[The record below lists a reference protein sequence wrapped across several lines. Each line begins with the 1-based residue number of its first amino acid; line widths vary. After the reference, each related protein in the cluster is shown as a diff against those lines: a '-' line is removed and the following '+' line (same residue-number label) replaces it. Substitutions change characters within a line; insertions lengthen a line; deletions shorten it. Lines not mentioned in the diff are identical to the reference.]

1 MLYLVIAFSSLLF
14 TIFFTPYL
22 INYLKRS
29 NIVDHPDEERKIH
42 TSPIP
47 RMGGLVIYSVVV
59 ILLLSFFHNHDQIKF
74 FVYASFILLFIGI
87 LDDVLGVSWSIK
99 MLAQAASAVLLIVFL
114 YPRFNSILIFG
125 FELPIIPGII
135 LLSFFIIGTI
145 NAFNLMDGLDGLASS
160 ISLNAIAVSFLISLS
175 PPNSFVLIL
184 CAALAGSLIG
194 FLKFNAFPARIF
206 LGDTGSLTLG
216 LFTVTVV
223 LFASLS
229 PSGQSLS
236 LSFPI
241 IVLAIPIV
249 DTLKVM
255 MSRVLNKKHPFLA
268 DKSHIHHILYS
279 KSIKHKTIVFII
291 SVYSLLFALT
301 GVYYSF
307 YSRPAGFIIFMIL
320 LIPLLFAKQ
329 LLDKLIKKQ
338 NVILYG
344 KSVKRM
350 PEVFINYY
358 KKIILPFVSVML
370 LVSLFMLMPFDS
382 IINQDFILISL
393 LIIVLLVIYT
403 FINYRM
409 NHIVTDI
416 IVLFNII
423 IFFAIV
429 SKNPLLYK
437 DLFFIPVFGDVNIH
451 LLIISVLLVVVG
463 FFLYFRDRIRGKDE
477 AFLTGIDLI
486 ILAFITLAFIS
497 ANMLP
502 FKDTMLLSDTMFRS
516 FLVYL
521 FYKIIIRIKPKFHLT
536 LYASSFIFTLIAQ
549 SILLFL

>member
-1 MLYLVIAFSSLLF
+1 
-14 TIFFTPYL
+14 
-22 INYLKRS
+22 
-29 NIVDHPDEERKIH
+29 
-42 TSPIP
+42 
-47 RMGGLVIYSVVV
+47 
-59 ILLLSFFHNHDQIKF
+59 
-74 FVYASFILLFIGI
+74 
-87 LDDVLGVSWSIK
+87 
-99 MLAQAASAVLLIVFL
+99 
-114 YPRFNSILIFG
+114 
-125 FELPIIPGII
+125 
-135 LLSFFIIGTI
+135 
-145 NAFNLMDGLDGLASS
+145 
-160 ISLNAIAVSFLISLS
+160 
-175 PPNSFVLIL
+175 
-184 CAALAGSLIG
+184 
-194 FLKFNAFPARIF
+194 
-206 LGDTGSLTLG
+206 
-216 LFTVTVV
+216 
-223 LFASLS
+223 
-229 PSGQSLS
+229 
-236 LSFPI
+236 
-241 IVLAIPIV
+241 
-249 DTLKVM
+249 
-255 MSRVLNKKHPFLA
+255 
-268 DKSHIHHILYS
+268 
-279 KSIKHKTIVFII
+279 
-291 SVYSLLFALT
+291 
-301 GVYYSF
+301 
-307 YSRPAGFIIFMIL
+307 MIL

-338 NVILYG
+338 NVIVYG

-521 FYKIIIRIKPKFHLT
+521 FYKIIIRIKPKFHLP

>member
-1 MLYLVIAFSSLLF
+1 M
-14 TIFFTPYL
+14 
-22 INYLKRS
+22 
-29 NIVDHPDEERKIH
+29 DHPDEERKIH

-47 RMGGLVIYSVVV
+47 RMGGLVIYSVVI
-59 ILLLSFFHNHDQIKF
+59 ILLLSFYHNHDEIKF

-87 LDDVLGVSWSIK
+87 LDDVLGVSWSFK
-99 MLAQAASAVLLIVFL
+99 MIAQAASAVLLIVFL
-114 YPRFNSILIFG
+114 FPRFNNVHLFG
-125 FELPIIPGII
+125 LELSIIPGII
-135 LLSFFIIGTI
+135 ILALFIIGTI

-160 ISLNAIAVSFLISLS
+160 ISLNAIAVSFLIALS

-216 LFTVTVV
+216 LFTITAV

-229 PSGQSLS
+229 PSENYLS
-236 LSFPI
+236 LSFPV

-249 DTLKVM
+249 DALKVM
-255 MSRVLNKKHPFLA
+255 ISRMLNKKHPFLA

-301 GVYYSF
+301 GVYYNF
-307 YSRPAGFIIFMIL
+307 YSQTIGFAIFMML
-320 LIPLLFAKQ
+320 LIPLLFARQ
-329 LLDKLIKKQ
+329 LLDMLIKKQ

-344 KSVKRM
+344 QSVKRL
-350 PEVFINYY
+350 PQVFINYY
-358 KKIILPFVSVML
+358 KKLIIPFVALLL
-370 LVSLFMLMPFDS
+370 LVTLFILMPFDS
-382 IINQDFILISL
+382 IINEDFIFISL

-409 NHIVTDI
+409 NHYVTDI

-437 DLFFIPVFGDVNIH
+437 DLFFLPFFGDINIH
-451 LLIISVLLVVVG
+451 LIIISILLAVIG
-463 FFLYFRDRIRGKDE
+463 FFLYFRDRIRGSNE

-497 ANMLP
+497 SNMIP
-502 FKDTMLLSDTMFRS
+502 FKDTMLISDTLFRS

-536 LYASSFIFTLIAQ
+536 LYASSFVFTLIAQ

>member
-29 NIVDHPDEERKIH
+29 NIVDQPDEERKIH
-42 TSPIP
+42 TTPIP
-47 RMGGLVIYSVVV
+47 RMGGLVIYSVVI
-59 ILLLSFFHNHDQIKF
+59 ILLLSFFHNHDAIKY

-87 LDDVLGVSWSIK
+87 LDDVLGVSWSVK
-99 MLAQAASAVLLIVFL
+99 MLAQLVSAILLIVFL
-114 YPRFNSILIFG
+114 YPNFTSIQLFG
-125 FELPIIPGII
+125 FELPLIPGIVI
-135 LLSFFIIGTI
+135 LCLFIIGTI

-160 ISLNAIAVSFLISLS
+160 IALDALAVSFLIGLN
-175 PPNSFVLIL
+175 PANSFVLIL
-184 CAALAGSLIG
+184 CSALAGSLIG

-216 LFTVTVV
+216 LFTITAV
-223 LFASLS
+223 LFSSIS
-229 PSGQSLS
+229 PAEHSLS

-249 DTLKVM
+249 DTIKVM
-255 MSRVLNKKHPFLA
+255 FSRVLKKRHPFLA
-268 DKSHIHHILYS
+268 DRSHIHHILYS

-301 GVYYSF
+301 GVYYSY
-307 YSRPAGFIIFMIL
+307 YSKPAGFIIFIAL
-320 LIPLLFAKQ
+320 LIPLLFARQ

-344 KSVKRM
+344 QSVKKL
-350 PEVFINYY
+350 PEVFINFY
-358 KKIILPFVSVML
+358 KKIILPFISIL
-370 LVSLFMLMPFDS
+370 LLLSLLMLMPFDS
-382 IINQDFILISL
+382 LINPDFILISV
-393 LIIVLLVIYT
+393 LIIILLVIYT

-409 NHIVTDI
+409 NHFVTDI

-423 IFFAIV
+423 IFFSIV

-451 LLIISVLLVVVG
+451 LLIISILLVVIA

-497 ANMLP
+497 SNMLP
-502 FKDTMLLSDTMFRS
+502 FKDTMLVSDTLFRS

-521 FYKIIIRIKPKFHLT
+521 FYKIIIRIKPRFHLT
-536 LYASSFIFTLIAQ
+536 LYASSFIFTLVAQ
-549 SILLFL
+549 SIILFL